1 MDLIYS
7 LGNDILHGAP
17 LMIKVDLKWKLK
29 GSKIKLKKNHTNMKY
44 YCVYALTS

>member
-17 LMIKVDLKWKLK
+17 LTVNVDLKKKLGK
-29 GSKIKLKKNHTNMKY
+29 SPKEN
-44 YCVYALTS
+44 